1 MEANMT
7 AATYR
12 QQILSPKYGQTGNV
26 KPLTANCSLSF
37 AVKWSNL
44 GLKASDISTLSGRRQ
59 WKMSCAPGGSS
70 EKKNDFNVTFPSWE
84 TWKKVGIKKC
94 QFHSIVQVDN
104 NFYFLCLLDHRK
116 DAIMYNIQTLQWNH
130 RASTPECTLVLSILA
145 SFLWLLR
152 V

>member
-1 MEANMT
+1 MEANM
-7 AATYR
+7 AVATYR

-26 KPLTANCSLSF
+26 KPLTANRSLLS

-44 GLKASDISTLSGRRQ
+44 GLKASDISTLSARRQ
-59 WKMSCAPGGSS
+59 WKCLMSLGDLRG
-70 EKKNDFNVTFPSWE
+70 KKWFQCHFSLLRNL
-84 TWKKVGIKKC
+84 KKVGIKNY

-104 NFYFLCLLDHRK
+104 NFHFLYLLDHRK

-130 RASTPECTLVLSILA
+130 RASTPECTLVLNILA
-145 SFLWLLR
+145 SFLWLLK

>member
-1 MEANMT
+1 MEANM
-7 AATYR
+7 AVATYR
-12 QQILSPKYGQTGNV
+12 QQILSPKYGKTGNV
-26 KPLTANCSLSF
+26 KSLTANRSLLF

-44 GLKASDISTLSGRRQ
+44 GLKASDISTLSARRQ
-59 WKMSCAPGGSS
+59 WKMSYVPGGSS
-70 EKKNDFNVTFPSWE
+70 GKKWFQCHFSLLRNF
-84 TWKKVGIKKC
+84 KKVGIKNC

-130 RASTPECTLVLSILA
+130 RASTPECTLVLNILA

>member
-1 MEANMT
+1 MEANM
-7 AATYR
+7 AVATYR

-26 KPLTANCSLSF
+26 KPLTANRSLLF

-44 GLKASDISTLSGRRQ
+44 GLKASDISTLSARRQ
-59 WKMSCAPGGSS
+59 WKCLMSLGDLR
-70 EKKNDFNVTFPSWE
+70 EKKWFQCHFSLLRNF
-84 TWKKVGIKKC
+84 KKVGIKNC
-94 QFHSIVQVDN
+94 QFHSFVQVDN

-130 RASTPECTLVLSILA
+130 RASTPECTLVLNILA